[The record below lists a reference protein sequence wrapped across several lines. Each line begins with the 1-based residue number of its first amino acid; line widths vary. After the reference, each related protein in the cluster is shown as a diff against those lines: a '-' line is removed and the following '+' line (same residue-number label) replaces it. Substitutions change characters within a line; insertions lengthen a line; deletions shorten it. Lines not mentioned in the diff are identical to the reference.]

1 MSNTQMK
8 IVIILFYMTISHVSS
23 LFFSI
28 PSLWHRPQK
37 PNPGPPPKKDLMT
50 DQERFDLSWH
60 VIGTVH
66 DFPLNQPKK
75 IQLKGK
81 MYTIWKTADKY
92 VAHENECPHK
102 GASMANG
109 YIHENCITCPYHG
122 YEYNDNGKL
131 TFVPGVSP
139 IHSIGLPQGIIPE
152 TVSKRP
158 LFPDSEIHNLATY
171 PIVKKGGWVWLNTI
185 QHDNLYDNRIFLE
198 PEADDHT
205 MYPIFL
211 EMEYRANSRVVTE
224 NSLDIMH
231 IAFVHTFGNRQ
242 DPNPIVTKPPSI
254 IGLFHVGSSYLY
266 KSGEKSLVKRY
277 FDIDD
282 ILIENQ
288 FVLSHTAIARIK
300 FHNYTN
306 TVVTYASPINA
317 THTKLFVKVYRNFW
331 QGYIG
336 DYAFRSWMRTTMEE
350 DKEIVEEIDP
360 DFDGFN
366 MRYDKLMNTYR
377 TYYRKFYEW
386 L

>member
-1 MSNTQMK
+1 
-8 IVIILFYMTISHVSS
+8 MTHVQAM
-23 LFFSI
+23 FFSI
-28 PSLWHRPQK
+28 PSLWNRYKTHSQTNLHPI
-37 PNPGPPPKKDLMT
+37 PKKDILT
-50 DQERFDLSWH
+50 DQEKFDLSWH
-60 VIGTVH
+60 VIGTTC

-75 IQLKGK
+75 IHLKGK
-81 MYTIWKTADKY
+81 TYTIWKTPDKY
-92 VAHENECPHK
+92 VALDDQCPHK
-102 GASMANG
+102 GASMSNG
-109 YIHENCITCPYHG
+109 YIHDGCIACPYHG
-122 YEYNDNGKL
+122 YEFDVNGSL
-131 TFVPGVSP
+131 CSVPGIPPSMNP
-139 IHSIGLPQGIIPE
+139 IGLPQGILPE
-152 TVSKRP
+152 MATTKRP
-158 LFPDSEIHNLATY
+158 LFPGSTIHNLAIY
-171 PIVKKGGWVWLNTI
+171 PIVSKGGWVWLNTI
-185 QHDNLYDNRIFLE
+185 PDADHVYDNRVFLE
-198 PEADDHT
+198 PEATDPT
-205 MYPIFL
+205 MSPIFL
-211 EMEYRANSRVVTE
+211 EMVYRGNSRVITE

-266 KSGEKSLVKRY
+266 KSGEHSLVKRY

-288 FVLSHTAIARIK
+288 FVLSHLAIARIK

-306 TVVTYASPINA
+306 TVVTYASPLNT

-377 TYYRKFYEW
+377 TYYRKFYDVM
-386 L
+386 